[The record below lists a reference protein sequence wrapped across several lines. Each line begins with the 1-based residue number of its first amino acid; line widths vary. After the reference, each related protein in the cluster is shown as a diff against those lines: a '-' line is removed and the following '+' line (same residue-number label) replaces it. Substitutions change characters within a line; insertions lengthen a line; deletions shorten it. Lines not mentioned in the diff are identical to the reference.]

1 VVVVAIGGTPCHPF
15 RYPDHSWH
23 FPGEGDNYRNWQ
35 VIAYL
40 QLYFHFFQLKKLSYL
55 RKIDVHIFIFKI
67 KVNTEMG
74 SRKKGKL

>member
-1 VVVVAIGGTPCHPF
+1 MSPISLCISYIQLFGIFDKF
-15 RYPDHSWH
+15 RL
-23 FPGEGDNYRNWQ
+23 WQ